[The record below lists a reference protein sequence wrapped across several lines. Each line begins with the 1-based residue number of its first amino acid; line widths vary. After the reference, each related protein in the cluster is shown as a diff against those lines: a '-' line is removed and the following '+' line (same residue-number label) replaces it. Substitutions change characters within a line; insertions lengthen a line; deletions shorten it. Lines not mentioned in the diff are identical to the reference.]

1 MNGIILQPITP
12 NQIGL
17 RYFAAKKSSVTTKAS
32 QGNIWVQIN
41 LEKKKSFIEVSRRKN
56 KKRAPLKQ
64 RFLTQVRLLKK
75 TT

>member
-41 LEKKKSFIEVSRRKN
+41 LKKKKVS
-56 KKRAPLKQ
+56 
-64 RFLTQVRLLKK
+64 
-75 TT
+75 